1 MSAIRGVGS
10 SVSTVV
16 FDDPLMEAQRL
27 AIEESKEDQNVARN
41 ERRAAQ
47 AERDHHFNRSIDEER
62 ASATARLVSGLAG
75 GAMKIGQGASTV
87 AHAIASQ
94 QASNARADR
103 EHSAS
108 VRSASATAATSNSSE
123 QQSAATT
130 ANGNLSGQQTAATA
144 ANRSQSAQQTA
155 ATAAN
160 GNPSAQRM
168 SAAQELQMIQDEH
181 RLNQVAIN
189 AERHANNSR
198 AASEMLG
205 GMSELA
211 TSSLN
216 FVADAHRVAGKQA
229 EREMDR
235 ARERAEDARERSQ
248 SAGEAAGRML
258 NRAEEMA
265 RAQRQAEDQRIAN
278 MRG

>member
-27 AIEESKEDQNVARN
+27 AIEESREDQNVARN

-87 AHAIASQ
+87 AQAVASQ

-108 VRSASATAATSNSSE
+108 VRSASATAATSNPSE
-123 QQSAATT
+123 QQTAATT
-130 ANGNLSGQQTAATA
+130 ANGNLGG
-144 ANRSQSAQQTA
+144 QQTA

-160 GNPSAQRM
+160 GNPSGQRLG
-168 SAAQELQMIQDEH
+168 AAQELQMLQEER
-181 RLNQVAIN
+181 RLSQVATD
-189 AERHANNSR
+189 AERHVNNSR

-205 GMSELA
+205 GASELA

-235 ARERAEDARERSQ
+235 ARERADDARERSQ

-258 NRAEEMA
+258 NRAEEIA